1 MAMTDDDRPGP
12 EPTVAGGVPEPAD
25 AADSAALDRANALLD
40 RASTELSASTDRDP
54 SPGLLPAVM
63 QTVRAEL
70 RPGRLIPLPGSDG
83 TLLVTETA
91 VGNAL
96 VAHLDGLPELL
107 VRRCTVRHQ
116 ESTGQRPGSLDVALT
131 AAVAYGTQ
139 TGDLV
144 NRIRSIISVGAQQLF
159 GLVVGHV
166 DVEFVDVYPA
176 AGTPR

>member
-1 MAMTDDDRPGP
+1 MTDDDRPGT
-12 EPTVAGGVPEPAD
+12 EPSVPRGEPAD
-25 AADSAALDRANALLD
+25 AAQAAALDRANAVLD
-40 RASTELSASTDRDP
+40 EATTGLSASTDRDP

-70 RPGRLIPLPGSDG
+70 RPGRQIPLPGSNG

-107 VRRCTVRHQ
+107 VRRCTVRSQ
-116 ESTGQRPGSLDVALT
+116 AGSGQHTGSLDVALT
-131 AAVAYGTQ
+131 AAVAYGTH
-139 TGDLV
+139 TDELV

-159 GLVVGHV
+159 GLVVEHV
-166 DVEFVDVYPA
+166 DVEFVDVYPV

>member
-1 MAMTDDDRPGP
+1 
-12 EPTVAGGVPEPAD
+12 VV
-25 AADSAALDRANALLD
+25 ADSPVGGRRGFLILL
-40 RASTELSASTDRDP
+40 ASQEVFELFGIRHNGKADLTGAE
-54 SPGLLPAVM
+54 PG
-63 QTVRAEL
+63 T
-70 RPGRLIPLPGSDG
+70 RPVGR
-83 TLLVTETA
+83 
-91 VGNAL
+91 
-96 VAHLDGLPELL
+96 
-107 VRRCTVRHQ
+107 RQ